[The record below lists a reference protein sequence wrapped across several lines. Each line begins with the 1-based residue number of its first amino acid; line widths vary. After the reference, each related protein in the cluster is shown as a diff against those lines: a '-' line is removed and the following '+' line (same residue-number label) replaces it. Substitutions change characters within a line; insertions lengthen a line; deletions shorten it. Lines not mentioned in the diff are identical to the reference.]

1 MISKHAYFFPTF
13 SPRKIE
19 AAFLLTGD
27 RRRRPPL
34 KGGDRDRARRSLRAD
49 RPSVYGGRERKRE
62 KTTVLR
68 RRFPSLLLP
77 AAPSVSGPC
86 PKCEGGGD
94 ISPFLF
100 ADIITPFANIRGRQR
115 GGNIINSAHYSLFP
129 SSSVPAKKNHRKKV
143 SRLFCYLSC
152 GAIRE
157 KRRRVVLAVERKKLI
172 VDFAGGGKGKEPHT
186 LVLFPLLVCVC
197 VQRRCQ
203 KAEEEKKQQKR
214 ENKGRSPSITRP

>member
-1 MISKHAYFFPTF
+1 M
-13 SPRKIE
+13 
-19 AAFLLTGD
+19 
-27 RRRRPPL
+27 
-34 KGGDRDRARRSLRAD
+34 
-49 RPSVYGGRERKRE
+49 
-62 KTTVLR
+62 R

-129 SSSVPAKKNHRKKV
+129 SSSVPAKKTIGKKV
-143 SRLFCYLSC
+143 SRLLFFVFCRAGLFAKKEEEGWC
-152 GAIRE
+152 WRWKE
-157 KRRRVVLAVERKKLI
+157 KKLI

-203 KAEEEKKQQKR
+203 KAEEEEKQQKR